1 MKPEH
6 FVFVSNEP
14 DSFTDI
20 YNTKALDNY
29 VKLDI
34 ELSDKDGN
42 LIEEG
47 ELHVQIV
54 SEVYMPLVV
63 KRFNPFQGKLSITI
77 GNEFI
82 GSCDA
87 MVIVR
92 FKSDRILD
100 TSKSKI
106 DVEFL
111 NTN

>member
-1 MKPEH
+1 
-6 FVFVSNEP
+6 V
-14 DSFTDI
+14 
-20 YNTKALDNY
+20 LDNY

-77 GNEFI
+77 GNEYI
-82 GSCDA
+82 SSCDA
-87 MVIVR
+87 MFIVR
-92 FKSDRILD
+92 FKSDKILD
-100 TSKSKI
+100 TSKSKV

>member
-6 FVFVSNEP
+6 YVFVSNEP

-20 YNTKALDNY
+20 YTTKVLDNY
-29 VKLDI
+29 VKFDL
-34 ELSDKDGN
+34 ELKDKDGEF
-42 LIEEG
+42 ISES
-47 ELHVQIV
+47 ELHAQIV

-63 KRFNPFQGKLSITI
+63 KRFNPFTGKLSLTI
-77 GNEFI
+77 GNEYI

-87 MVIVR
+87 MFILR
-92 FKSDRILD
+92 LKSDRILD

-111 NTN
+111 NSD